1 MNKLIPFILS
11 IALAACVA
19 VSDGQTIRVYK
30 PDGARQCEGAGI
42 SVQEMQKELA
52 GILVYGAEKSALQDV
67 MFPAVCGGGTGS
79 VNVYTIAEAD
89 VKQAQA
95 RGFALLSQNAQL
107 PKP

>member
-30 PDGARQCEGAGI
+30 PDGARQCEGEGI
-42 SVQEMQKELA
+42 SVAAMQAELA
-52 GILVYGAEKSALQDV
+52 GIGVHAAEKSHLPDV

-79 VNVYTIAEAD
+79 INVYTIDAQQRGQAE
-89 VKQAQA
+89 Q
-95 RGFALLSQNAQL
+95 RGFALLPVATS
-107 PKP
+107 P